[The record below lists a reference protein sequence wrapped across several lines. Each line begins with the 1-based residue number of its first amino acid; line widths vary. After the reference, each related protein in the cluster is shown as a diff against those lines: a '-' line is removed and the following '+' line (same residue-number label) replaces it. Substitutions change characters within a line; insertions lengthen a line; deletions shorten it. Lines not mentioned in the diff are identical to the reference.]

1 MELRFEWD
9 PEKARTNLT
18 KHGVDFEEAQDVF
31 ADPLS
36 LTTDDPEHSLD
47 ESRLFIVGVSRRGRL
62 LVISHT
68 AQGDMIRLVG
78 ARRATPRERFA
89 YEEDRR

>member
-36 LTTDDPEHSLD
+36 LTTDDPEHSLE
-47 ESRLFIVGVSRRGRL
+47 ESRLLIVGVSRRGRL
-62 LVISHT
+62 LVVSHT
-68 AQGDMIRLVG
+68 AQGDMIRLIG
-78 ARRATPRERFA
+78 ARRHSARA
-89 YEEDRR
+89 VCV